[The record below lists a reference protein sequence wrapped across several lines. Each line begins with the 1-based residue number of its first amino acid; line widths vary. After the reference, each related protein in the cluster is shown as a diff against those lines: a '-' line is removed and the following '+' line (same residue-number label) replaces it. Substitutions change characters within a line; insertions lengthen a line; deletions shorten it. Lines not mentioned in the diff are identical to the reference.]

1 MGARV
6 ALFTVIRSVINS
18 AYRMAYAMQP
28 LLAAGMGVKLS
39 DLAVAL
45 SIRSLLGTFS
55 PFLAIFTDT
64 QGRKKG
70 MTLGLVL
77 FILGVGLT
85 ATLQTFTG
93 FIIGASLVVVGNG
106 VFIPSM
112 QSYLSDHVP
121 FGRRGKVIAITELS
135 WSMGFI
141 VGAPALGLLLTRI
154 NWIAPHVVL
163 TIIGLI
169 LLLVFWK
176 IVPEEHLPQSKQPL
190 LQNLGLVFRT
200 APVVAGI
207 AASISF
213 TGANEIVNVVF
224 GEWIKDSFGLAFATL
239 TVAAVVIGG
248 SELGSELLSAVVL
261 DRINKQK
268 AMTIALL
275 INALVSLLLP
285 LTKHSLP
292 LALTALALFFISFEV
307 TLISLVTLMTEVLPS
322 ARATVMAVTVATFSA
337 GRVFGSLFGAK
348 FYQISFW
355 VICVAAVF
363 LDVLAIW
370 LVQRI
375 KTKDPTSF
383 R

>member
-85 ATLQTFTG
+85 ATLQSFTG

-121 FGRRGKVIAITELS
+121 FDRRGKVLAITELS

-239 TVAAVVIGG
+239 TVASVVIGG

-261 DRINKQK
+261 DRVSKQK

-275 INALVSLLLP
+275 INALVLFLLP

-307 TLISLVTLMTEVLPS
+307 TLISLVTLMTEVLPN

-355 VICVAAVF
+355 AICIAAVA
-363 LDVLAIW
+363 LDLLAVYF
-370 LVQRI
+370 VQRI